1 MSSPNNAHQG
11 MHVITRSGSV
21 NLSDLNELPEHVQS
35 KVRRLLSG
43 QRQALD
49 AVDPATLTKRG
60 REAVEHAR
68 AMQDVIDLA
77 TESDDEQ
84 E

>member
-11 MHVITRSGSV
+11 MHVITHSGSV
-21 NLSDLNELPEHVQS
+21 SLSDLSELPEHVQS

-43 QRQALD
+43 QRQALE

-60 REAVEHAR
+60 RVAVDQAR
-68 AMQDVIDLA
+68 AMLDVVDLA
-77 TESDDEQ
+77 TESDDE
-84 E
+84 

>member
-1 MSSPNNAHQG
+1 MSLPNNAHQVL
-11 MHVITRSGSV
+11 HVITRSGSV
-21 NLSDLNELPEHVQS
+21 SLGDLHELPEHVQS

-43 QRQALD
+43 QRQALE

-60 REAVEHAR
+60 REAVEQAR

>member
-21 NLSDLNELPEHVQS
+21 SLSDLSELPEHVQS

-43 QRQALD
+43 QRQALE

-60 REAVEHAR
+60 RVAVDQAR
-68 AMQDVIDLA
+68 AMLEVIDLA
-77 TESDDEQ
+77 AESDDE
-84 E
+84 

>member
-11 MHVITRSGSV
+11 LHVITRSGSV
-21 NLSDLNELPEHVQS
+21 SLSDLSELPEHVQS

-49 AVDPATLTKRG
+49 AVDPATLTKHG
-60 REAVEHAR
+60 RVAVEQAR
-68 AMQDVIDLA
+68 AMHDVIDPV
-77 TESDDEQ
+77 TESDDE
-84 E
+84 

>member
-1 MSSPNNAHQG
+1 MSSPNNAHQVL
-11 MHVITRSGSV
+11 HVIARSGSV
-21 NLSDLNELPEHVQS
+21 NLSDLNELPERVRS

-60 REAVEHAR
+60 REALEQAR

-77 TESDDEQ
+77 AESDDEQ

>member
-11 MHVITRSGSV
+11 MRVITRSGSV
-21 NLSDLNELPEHVQS
+21 SLSDLSELPEHVQS

-43 QRQALD
+43 QRQALE

-60 REAVEHAR
+60 RVAVDQAR
-68 AMQDVIDLA
+68 ATLEVIDLA
-77 TESDDEQ
+77 AESDDE
-84 E
+84 